1 MGALARRAAET
12 INTATPMPG
21 LFCAVPAFSDSTLFH
36 AVPAR
41 SDATA
46 LAFPITTASRWS
58 AIWLARPCPRG
69 IGAGRPTLGRSTTRF
84 ARGIL
89 PASSALC
96 REAVDAGAVA
106 TGAKI
111 KPGESGEALHREPL
125 NAGEVRAPRRAPPR
139 RVLGGDRRG
148 GLGSG
153 ISITDPYAQREPAGR
168 EPGLTLASFPS
179 PASDVARF
187 RAGPA
192 TRRGRRTLGFL
203 PVNF

>member
-1 MGALARRAAET
+1 MLALPVGWRLRPRRPAAQRDSADATALGSLQAETATGACRTRVSGRLPARRNPSDGCVGSAPGRND
-12 INTATPMPG
+12 NTATPMPG

-89 PASSALC
+89 PARSALC

-125 NAGEVRAPRRAPPR
+125 NAGEVPCPSTCPAASCP
-139 RVLGGDRRG
+139 
-148 GLGSG
+148 SG
-153 ISITDPYAQREPAGR
+153 ALRP
-168 EPGLTLASFPS
+168 
-179 PASDVARF
+179 
-187 RAGPA
+187 
-192 TRRGRRTLGFL
+192 
-203 PVNF
+203 N

>member
-1 MGALARRAAET
+1 MLPARRNPSDGCVGSARGRND
-12 INTATPMPG
+12 NTATPMPG

-125 NAGEVRAPRRAPPR
+125 NAGEVPCPSTCPAASCPRRRPEGRFGIGNQALSVPIRGPK
-139 RVLGGDRRG
+139 DRAHPLA
-148 GLGSG
+148 GLK
-153 ISITDPYAQREPAGR
+153 R
-168 EPGLTLASFPS
+168 
-179 PASDVARF
+179 
-187 RAGPA
+187 
-192 TRRGRRTLGFL
+192 
-203 PVNF
+203 